1 MSQLY
6 SSLHKFLSLLTPV
19 IAFAQPAADSTPHQ
33 FRYQFIVTWNPNSL
47 TRSLLAISYRYDT
60 DIIRILILVF
70 DTGLVCVCI
79 HVSYK
84 LSVKTRTCW
93 HIKFD
98 CIRVEIRWKSILI
111 NWLVYYIEIGLFY
124 YFRISIEMFQ
134 MIVKILSRG
143 EWTWLVLQDLFF
155 VVFFSLY
162 REWCGGEGLMKS
174 VFYKWKELNF
184 KVIF

>member
-47 TRSLLAISYRYDT
+47 TRSLLAISYRYNT

-143 EWTWLVLQDLFF
+143 EWTWLVLQDSFL
-155 VVFFSLY
+155 VVFFRCIVSDA
-162 REWCGGEGLMKS
+162 EGLMKG

-184 KVIF
+184 KVIL